1 MVIMITSI
9 LLCWLIVNHSQD
21 LFMGKGRLNTLHTHN
36 LFAPLSIVVNHQSLL
51 SSLSL
56 SYSLSSAAS
65 YIVIIPNQSEIY
77 ILCPITLSD
86 FNWRRE
92 NILEYSTTTNL
103 FCKDL
108 FLKMYFLYFAQTYF
122 WKKNCY
128 ILRGHVLENIFVIFS
143 EDIQGVPK
151 KGKNRT
157 KCGCSILRRHFLE
170 NV

>member
-1 MVIMITSI
+1 MVIMTTSI
-9 LLCWLIVNHSQD
+9 LLCWLIVNHSRDLFKIINNHLESWWSWSPWSPASYWLCWLIVNHSRD
-21 LFMGKGRLNTLHTHN
+21 LFMGKGRLNTLHTYN
-36 LFAPLSIVVNHQSLL
+36 LFASLSIVVNHQSLL

-108 FLKMYFLYFAQTYF
+108 FLKMYFLYFA
-122 WKKNCY
+122 
-128 ILRGHVLENIFVIFS
+128 
-143 EDIQGVPK
+143 
-151 KGKNRT
+151 
-157 KCGCSILRRHFLE
+157 
-170 NV
+170 